1 MAGDPLCDRDY
12 EALATFRYEL
22 RRFVRFSEEAAIAAG
37 LTPQHYQVLLTLRA
51 SPDGAM
57 LVGALA
63 GRLLLRPHST
73 TELVNRLEKLG
84 LVERHHAPDDRRK
97 VHVAISAQGRA
108 AITSL
113 AAHHRAE
120 LRRMRPML
128 ERLLG
133 SM

>member
-1 MAGDPLCDRDY
+1 MHCPCQYWWL
-12 EALATFRYEL
+12 
-22 RRFVRFSEEAAIAAG
+22 
-37 LTPQHYQVLLTLRA
+37 PTLRESLDVA
-51 SPDGAM
+51 RLMGAP
-57 LVGALA
+57 A
-63 GRLLLRPHST
+63 GRLWLRPHST
-73 TELVNRLEKLG
+73 AELANRLEKIG

>member
-1 MAGDPLCDRDY
+1 
-12 EALATFRYEL
+12 
-22 RRFVRFSEEAAIAAG
+22 
-37 LTPQHYQVLLTLRA
+37 
-51 SPDGAM
+51 M

-63 GRLLLRPHST
+63 GRLLLLPHST
-73 TELVNRLEKLG
+73 TELVNRLEKIG

-113 AAHHRAE
+113 AAHQRAA
-120 LRRMRPML
+120 LRRMRPMP

-133 SM
+133 SQLRPGIESMGFIVCRARSEERRVGNGGVG